1 MQFTSAIVRRNVA
14 AVRPSMARTL
24 TASARVMKSN
34 PNYEAGVPIPT
45 GDSASGQRDLVG
57 EQVNRI
63 GEPAPMS
70 LVSDAPSTYKA
81 H

>member
-45 GDSASGQRDLVG
+45 GDPASGERDLIS